1 MGRAEVWHTG
11 EDLAAAHLERLGWQV
26 LERNW
31 RCADDEVDIIAVEPG
46 SPPVVV
52 FCEVKCRRSTAF
64 GLPVEAITAAK
75 LEKLRQ
81 LVHAWLQQLDRPVPG
96 VRLDA
101 IGVLLEP
108 SGPRI
113 DHRRGI
119 G

>member
-1 MGRAEVWHTG
+1 MGRADVWHTG
-11 EDLAAAHLERLGWQV
+11 EDLAAAHLEGLGWRV

-31 RCADDEVDIIAVEPG
+31 RCADGEVDIIAVQPG

-52 FCEVKCRRSTAF
+52 FCEVKARRSTAF
-64 GLPVEAITAAK
+64 GQPVEAITAVK
-75 LEKLRQ
+75 LAKLRQ
-81 LVHAWLQQLDRPVPG
+81 LVQVWLQQVGRPVPC

-101 IGVLLEP
+101 IGVLLHP

-113 DHRRGI
+113 NHLRGI

>member
-1 MGRAEVWHTG
+1 MGRAEVWHVG
-11 EDLAAAHLERLGWQV
+11 EDLAAAHLEGLGWRI
-26 LERNW
+26 LARNW
-31 RCADDEVDIIAVEPG
+31 RCPDGEVDIIAVQPG

-52 FCEVKCRRSTAF
+52 FCEVKCRRTTTF
-64 GLPVEAITAAK
+64 GQPVEAITAAK

-81 LVHAWLQQLDRPVPG
+81 LVQAWLQQFGRPVPS

-101 IGVLLEP
+101 IGVLLQE

-113 DHRRGI
+113 NHLRGI

>member
-1 MGRAEVWHTG
+1 MGRAEVWHVG
-11 EDLAAAHLERLGWQV
+11 EDLAAAHLEGLGWRL

-31 RCADDEVDIIAVEPG
+31 RCADGELDIIAVEPG
-46 SPPVVV
+46 RPPVVV

-75 LEKLRQ
+75 VEKLRQ
-81 LVHAWLQQLDRPVPG
+81 LVQLWLQQFDRPVPSI
-96 VRLDA
+96 RLDA
-101 IGVLLEP
+101 IGVLLAP
-108 SGPRI
+108 SGPQI

>member
-11 EDLAAAHLERLGWQV
+11 EDLAAAHLERLGWKV

-31 RCADDEVDIIAVEPG
+31 RCPDGEVDIIAVQPG

-64 GLPVEAITAAK
+64 GQPVEAITAVK
-75 LEKLRQ
+75 LAKLRQ
-81 LVHAWLQQLDRPVPG
+81 LVQAWLQQFDRPVPR

-101 IGVLLEP
+101 IGVLLDP

-113 DHRRGI
+113 NHLRGI

>member
-1 MGRAEVWHTG
+1 MGRAEVWHAG
-11 EDLAAAHLERLGWQV
+11 EDLAAAHLERLGWRV
-26 LERNW
+26 LARNW
-31 RCADDEVDIIAVEPG
+31 RCAEGEVDIIAVQPG

-52 FCEVKCRRSTAF
+52 FCEVKCRRNTTF
-64 GLPVEAITAAK
+64 GQPIEAITAAK

-81 LVHAWLQQLDRPVPG
+81 LVQVWLQQFDSPVPS

-101 IGVLLEP
+101 IGVLLSP

-113 DHRRGI
+113 NHLRGI